1 MNLAKVGETPLAGL
15 ETSLRRWITGLAHE
29 LQGITDAAHR
39 VVVPDEYIETLVGLR
54 APFDLHR
61 RLGRV
66 GRVKRSD
73 RNHLIEFHAE
83 GAFVGERERNEATT
97 FHSYARDPAAPH
109 ETRPRLCDGCAAGQ
123 HVLDEFRST
132 RHGSWRGRHRLL
144 SRHGRGAAER
154 KCADQ

>member
-1 MNLAKVGETPLAGL
+1 LVGCEHMNLAKVGETPLAGL

-109 ETRPRLCDGCAAGQ
+109 QGFATAVPR
-123 HVLDEFRST
+123 VSM
-132 RHGSWRGRHRLL
+132 SWMNFEAPATV
-144 SRHGRGAAER
+144 RGAAGTA
-154 KCADQ
+154 C